1 MAERQFPKPGDV
13 FELMRFKKPELDGR
27 KRRLATALTIYDL
40 RDIAR
45 RRTPRAAFDY
55 ADGAAERELSLARA
69 REAFEDIE
77 FHPSILKD
85 VSRVDTSTTIFG
97 GPSALPFGIAPTG
110 FTRLMQT
117 EGEVAGAGA
126 ASAAGIPF
134 TLSTL
139 GTTSIEGVKAANP
152 DGRNWFQLY
161 VMRDREIS
169 YDLTR
174 RAAAAGFDTLFFTV
188 DAPVAGAR
196 LRDKRNG
203 FSIPPQLTLGS
214 IINAIPRPWWWWD
227 FLTTPKLEFASLSS
241 TGGTVGELMD
251 KAFDPRIGFADLDI
265 IRALWPGKIVV
276 KGVQNVEDSR
286 RLADLGVDGIVLSN
300 HGGRQLDRAPVPF
313 RLLPEVVRAV
323 SGTVEVA
330 IDTGIMNGADIVA
343 SIALGAKFTLVGRA
357 YLYGLMA
364 GGRPGVDRAIEILR
378 DEIIRTMKLLQVAN
392 LGELGPG
399 HVTQLRR
406 LVPMRQAGPAVLRG
420 DLSDSV
426 QQD

>member
-1 MAERQFPKPGDV
+1 MDKRQFPKPGDV

-27 KRRLATALTIYDL
+27 KRRLAAALTIYDL

-45 RRTPRAAFDY
+45 RRTPRAVFDY
-55 ADGAAERELSLARA
+55 ADGAAEGELSLARA
-69 REAFEDIE
+69 REAFEDVE
-77 FHPSILKD
+77 FHPAILRD
-85 VSRVDTSTTIFG
+85 VSRVDTSVTIFG

-126 ASAAGIPF
+126 AGAAGIPF

-139 GTTSIEGVKAANP
+139 GTTSIERVKAANP
-152 DGRNWFQLY
+152 DGRSWFQLY

-169 YDLTR
+169 YELTR

-203 FSIPPQLTLGS
+203 FSIPPQLTLGT
-214 IINAIPRPWWWWD
+214 IINALPRPWWWWD

-251 KAFDPRIGFADLDI
+251 KAFDPSISFADLDI
-265 IRALWPGKIVV
+265 IRDLWPGKIVV
-276 KGVQNVEDSR
+276 KGVQNVEDAR
-286 RLADLGVDGIVLSN
+286 KLADLGVDGIVLSN

-313 RLLPEVVRAV
+313 YLLPEVVKAV
-323 SGTVEVA
+323 GGTVEVA

-378 DEIIRTMKLLQVAN
+378 SEIIRTMKLLQVTN

-406 LVPMRQAGPAVLRG
+406 LVPLR
-420 DLSDSV
+420 
-426 QQD
+426 